1 MKRFLL
7 TCLFFALLLTQAHAQ
22 RGISDS
28 EVRFGNWGPQSGP
41 AAAWGTVTTAI
52 EAYFNYINDQGG
64 IHGRRLTLVS
74 RDDAYDPARTVSA
87 VRELNDREQ
96 VFAFVGGVGTANGLA
111 VMPLIKREG
120 IPWVSPATGSVV
132 FAEQSDGL
140 IFSTFT
146 NYVVEASLLTR
157 YAATELGAETIAVF
171 YQNDDYGREGL
182 RGLEEEVA
190 RLQAEGVNVVV
201 GDRVS
206 YERGT
211 TGMQV
216 QALRLA
222 GSGAD
227 AVLLYSDPSA
237 AAGLL
242 AEFARLDYQ
251 PQILATVT
259 LLDPSL
265 IANPGMQGALFSSFL
280 RLPSVILGE
289 GNGDPI
295 ADRYFQEV
303 VLQYAPQVARDPFRA
318 LAGIAFAQP
327 AVEALRLARPE
338 LTREGFLEALRSID
352 GYSEG
357 LFHNVSFVDGY
368 QGNNSIQLLQVTP
381 QGLRPVSDWL
391 SF

>member
-1 MKRFLL
+1 MKRLVLGFLL
-7 TCLFFALLLTQAHAQ
+7 LFTFSFAQAQ
-22 RGISDS
+22 GVTET

-52 EAYFNYINDQGG
+52 EAYFRYINDQGG
-64 IHGRRLTLVS
+64 IHGRNLVLVS

-87 VRELNDREQ
+87 ARELIDREQ

-111 VMPLIKREG
+111 VLPLVQRNRV
-120 IPWVSPATGSVV
+120 PWVSPATGSVV
-132 FAEQSDGL
+132 FAERSEGL
-140 IFSTFT
+140 IYPTFT
-146 NYVVEASLLTR
+146 NYVVESSLLTR
-157 YAATELGAETIAVF
+157 YAATELGVTNIAVF
-171 YQNDDYGREGL
+171 YQNDDYGREGV

-190 RLQAEGVNVVV
+190 RLQAEGVGVTV

-206 YERGT
+206 YERGS

-237 AAGLL
+237 AAALL
-242 AEFARLDYQ
+242 SEFARLDYR

-280 RLPSVILGE
+280 RLPSVIVGE

-295 ADRYFQEV
+295 ADQLFMEV
-303 VLQYAPQVARDPFRA
+303 VVPYAPQVARDPFRA

-327 AVEALRLARPE
+327 AVEALRAAGAD
-338 LTREGFLEALRSID
+338 LTRESFTTALQNIS
-352 GYSEG
+352 GYNQG
-357 LFHNVSFVDGY
+357 LFHHLDFTDGF
-368 QGNNSIQLLQVTP
+368 QGNNSIQLLRVTP
-381 QGLRPVSDWL
+381 EGLRPVSDWL